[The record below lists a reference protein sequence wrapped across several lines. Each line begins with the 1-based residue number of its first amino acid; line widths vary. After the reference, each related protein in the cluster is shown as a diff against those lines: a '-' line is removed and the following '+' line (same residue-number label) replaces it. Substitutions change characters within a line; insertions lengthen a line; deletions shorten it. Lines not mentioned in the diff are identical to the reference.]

1 MRQHLAAVSTGTLCT
16 VTFQRPDPPV
26 PHRGWARKA
35 PRIQPNDCVTAV
47 QEQFLDNFCKPYEL
61 RKSPL
66 PRAQTV
72 LDAMNVKFRPL
83 DEDEDGRL
91 KRMELTPIFNWL
103 KRRWALKKA
112 AALESLADGVGSDD
126 ASSDSDVGVGG
137 GTGAS
142 GGGATAGAETDV
154 DFSSLPYS
162 QLVDE
167 CKARNLS
174 IKGPRGGAKSKAEV
188 LINRLKNHDDGK

>member
-1 MRQHLAAVSTGTLCT
+1 MR
-16 VTFQRPDPPV
+16 
-26 PHRGWARKA
+26 
-35 PRIQPNDCVTAV
+35 
-47 QEQFLDNFCKPYEL
+47 
-61 RKSPL
+61 
-66 PRAQTV
+66 
-72 LDAMNVKFRPL
+72 
-83 DEDEDGRL
+83 EDGRL

-126 ASSDSDVGVGG
+126 ATSDSDVGVGG
-137 GTGAS
+137 GGGTGAS
-142 GGGATAGAETDV
+142 GGGGGGGATAGAETDV